1 MVPKSGT
8 EGVAPHPAIG
18 QTPPRQSSDRQGVR
32 GLSGWFT
39 FFLVLH
45 VLAAI
50 SVFGPTFAFPLIGSF
65 AAREPANAALVVRI
79 TEAIERKITIPGAVL
94 MPFLGVA
101 LIFTGHIRLW
111 GAPWLETAIGLYIVA
126 FFFAVLVQA
135 PTVNR
140 LVHAL
145 EGMSAA
151 PREGVA
157 PIAGGAGPP
166 PHVAALSKRVQLGG
180 TFLILLITVVAILMV
195 WHPGCPNC

>member
-1 MVPKSGT
+1 M
-8 EGVAPHPAIG
+8 
-18 QTPPRQSSDRQGVR
+18 
-32 GLSGWFT
+32 SGWFT

-45 VLAAI
+45 VLTAI

-65 AAREPANAALVVRI
+65 AAKDPANAALVVRI
-79 TEAIERKITIPGAVL
+79 TEAIERKITIPGAVV

-101 LIFTGHIRLW
+101 LIYTGHIRLW

-135 PTVNR
+135 PTVAK

-145 EGMSAA
+145 EEMSAR
-151 PREGVA
+151 PREAVA

-166 PHVAALSKRVQLGG
+166 AHVMALSRRVKLGG
-180 TFLILLITVVAILMV
+180 MFLVALITVVAILMV